1 VDQHALMEIN
11 LPVLME
17 QRNLHVQMEIGQFVQ
32 MEPFLED
39 LGPGQ
44 FVVMEVFLS
53 VLMEETLLVHHVR
66 METDQ
71 SVEMERPGHLVL
83 METNQH
89 VLMEL
94 NLVNLL
100 VRMETCQSAQME
112 QLQGNLV
119 EDSVKMEPNHFVLME
134 TALYVLMAH
143 RLPHV
148 QMELVLSA

>member
-1 VDQHALMEIN
+1 MEIN
-11 LPVLME
+11 LPVVME
-17 QRNLHVQMEIGQFVQ
+17 QKILHVRMEIGQFVQ

-53 VLMEETLLVHHVR
+53 VLMEETLLVHHVQ

-71 SVEMERPGHLVL
+71 SVEMERPGHPVL

-89 VLMEL
+89 VLMEQ

-100 VRMETCQSAQME
+100 ALMEICQPVQME

-119 EDSVKMEPNHFVLME
+119 EDFVKMEPNPFALME
-134 TALYVLMAH
+134 TALYVQMARQH
-143 RLPHV
+143 PHV
-148 QMELVLSA
+148 PMELVLSA